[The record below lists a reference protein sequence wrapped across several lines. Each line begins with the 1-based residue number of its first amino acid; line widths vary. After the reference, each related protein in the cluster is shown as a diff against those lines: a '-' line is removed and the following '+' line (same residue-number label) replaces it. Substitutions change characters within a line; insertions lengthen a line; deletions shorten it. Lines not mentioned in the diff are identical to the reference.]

1 MKKILIING
10 HPNTE
15 SYNYALQAS
24 FKKGLLSSGKH
35 SLAEINVAE
44 LSFYPNLDKGYSTGM
59 EMEPDLI
66 DAQRKIKEADHIV
79 WIFPLWWGTMP
90 ALLKGFIDRV
100 FVPGF
105 AFKYRSGS
113 SLWDKLLKGKT
124 TEIICTI
131 DYPVFIFKL
140 FFSEGGV
147 KVMRKMVLG
156 FCGLKTVRTTYIG
169 PIKPS
174 RPEQRKKWLEKVE
187 KRGRQL

>member
-15 SYNYALQAS
+15 SYNYALHHS
-24 FKKGLLSSGKH
+24 FKKGILAAGRH
-35 SLAEINVAE
+35 SVAEINVAE
-44 LSFYPNLDKGYSTGM
+44 LEFYPNLDKGYSTGV
-59 EMEPDLI
+59 EMEPGLI

-79 WIFPLWWGTMP
+79 WIFPLWWGTVP

-131 DYPVFIFKL
+131 DYPVFIFRI
-140 FFSEGGV
+140 FFGGGGV

-156 FCGLKTVRTTYIG
+156 FCGLKTVRTTYFG